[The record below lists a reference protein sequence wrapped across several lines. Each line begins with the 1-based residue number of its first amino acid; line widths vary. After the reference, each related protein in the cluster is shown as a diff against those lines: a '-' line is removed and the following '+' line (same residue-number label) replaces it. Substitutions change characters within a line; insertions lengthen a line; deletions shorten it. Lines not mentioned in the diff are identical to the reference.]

1 MGLVC
6 RYRDTKLDRLV
17 AVKALPPPFA
27 QDPQWR
33 DQFIREAKALAS
45 LDHANIAK
53 IHHVVEHAGAD
64 FLILEYVPGRTLAGE
79 LADGPL
85 PLARALS
92 IALRVA
98 RAIEAG
104 HGVALWMPGVSIRMI
119 CPSGI

>member
-33 DQFIREAKALAS
+33 DQFTREAKALAS

-64 FLILEYVPGRTLAGE
+64 FLILDGRRSRRRKSSAT
-79 LADGPL
+79 
-85 PLARALS
+85 RW
-92 IALRVA
+92 R
-98 RAIEAG
+98 
-104 HGVALWMPGVSIRMI
+104 
-119 CPSGI
+119 